1 MRHQHAVI
9 QPEVVSAREQNR
21 LLKDNEDAANKDAAR
36 RITCYTK
43 SFVLRRGGKDEYPQ
57 ELTRV
62 SDWGMKTQPTKRQ
75 REG

>member
-9 QPEVVSAREQNR
+9 QPEVVTGREQNR
-21 LLKDNEDAANKDAAR
+21 LLKDNEDAANKEAAR

-57 ELTRV
+57 ELTKV

>member
-1 MRHQHAVI
+1 M
-9 QPEVVSAREQNR
+9 
-21 LLKDNEDAANKDAAR
+21 
-36 RITCYTK
+36 TCYTK